1 MKQTLQSIVNS
12 RETRMGRVFDTCIQ
26 TLIVLSLVAFSL
38 ETVKSFE
45 PWVYKWL
52 YIFELSCIGVFT
64 VEYILRI
71 YVAESRLKYIFSFF
85 GLIDLLSI
93 LPFYLTQSLHH
104 LQTIRSLR
112 LIRLLRLV
120 KLVRYNR
127 AMLHLTE
134 ALKLAKEELVLF
146 WTATIVL
153 MYLAAV
159 GIYYFEHEAQP
170 EIFASVFDS
179 LWWAVATLTTVGY
192 GDVYPVTAG
201 GRLFTFFI
209 LMLGLGVVSVPTGI
223 LASAMTTVRAR
234 ETKDAEKRSMLLNE
248 QSGPSRSE

>member
-1 MKQTLQSIVNS
+1 MIPQFLKSMVES
-12 RETRMGRVFDTCIQ
+12 RATRAGRLFDGFIQ

-38 ETVKSFE
+38 ETVDTFE
-45 PWVYKWL
+45 PWVYRWL
-52 YIFELSCIGVFT
+52 HIFELGCIAVFT
-64 VEYILRI
+64 LEYVLRI
-71 YVAESRLKYIFSFF
+71 AVAEKKLAYIFSFF
-85 GLIDLLSI
+85 GLVDLLSI
-93 LPFYLTQSLHH
+93 LPFYLSQSLHH

-120 KLVRYNR
+120 KLARYNR
-127 AMLHLTE
+127 ALHHLTE
-134 ALKLAKEELVLF
+134 ALKLAREELILF

-170 EIFASVFDS
+170 DVFRSVFDS

-192 GDVYPVTAG
+192 GDVYPITAG

-234 ETKDAEKRSMLLNE
+234 ESKNPLTKELLLKDE
-248 QSGPSRSE
+248 